1 MSKTGGVPSPELV
14 YSDDMARYFKELE
27 KGAELCYSI
36 AEAARKKGYDPTTRV
51 EIPKAEDLAKRAEE
65 LTGVENIAE
74 RIRELSKDHERE
86 EVSLFIAEEV
96 AMRPEGSLRERLDS
110 AIRVGLAV
118 LTEGILVAPLEG
130 IGAVEIRKN
139 SDGTDYVELSF
150 AGPIRSA
157 GGTGQAMSVLI
168 ADVVRHKLGIGD
180 FKAEFGEIQRFK
192 EEIPLYKRSKNLQYT
207 PSADEIDL
215 IISGCPVSISGEGTE
230 SEEISGNRDLPRVNT
245 NRLRGGACLVI
256 AEGMCLKAKKLKK
269 YVDRLDIGGW
279 EFLDEYI
286 KKYASGKKSDGKEE
300 GKVGIE
306 PNHKYIKETI
316 AGRPVFG
323 HPMQKGG
330 LRLRYGR
337 ARTTGLAA
345 IAVNPA
351 TMILSGEFMAVGT
364 QLKIERPGKAGA
376 VTPCDSIEG
385 PTVLLNNGSVRRIN
399 ELEEALRVKESLK
412 EIIDLGEILIPY
424 GEFVENNH
432 LLVPGAYCHE
442 WWVQEAETEIGEDE
456 IDGEKAV
463 ELCSE
468 KGVPLH
474 PKYIYFW
481 DYVNKGD
488 IVKLRDWIAE
498 HGSPGD
504 SLLVDNDSDVKRIA
518 EDIGIP
524 HGLRDGKIEFRDHL
538 PLLFT
543 LGLDP
548 VTLAE
553 NGDNDEEDVFRY
565 LSELCGVHIRSKGPV
580 AIGARMARPEKAK
593 ERAMSPAV
601 HVLFPVGEA
610 GTNQRLIEK
619 AVEAGIIEVDVS
631 ALRCTT
637 CGKRGAQIR
646 CSCGGRSEIIDPPK
660 KQKIPM
666 QAIYRQALITL
677 GEGGNV
683 QKIKGV
689 KGLIT
694 KNKVPEALEKGI
706 LRKKHGIFVFKD
718 GTSRFDMTDLPLT
731 HFKPREIGC
740 DLARLKELGYTKD
753 IHGDKLE
760 NEEQVVELK
769 TQDIIASKNAGRY
782 LMQVAKFVDDLLEK
796 YYGLEPFYRA
806 RSADDLIGHLV
817 VGLAPHTSGGVLGRL
832 IGYQRGRACY
842 AHPYFH
848 ASKRRNCDGDEDC
861 VMLLLDGLLNF
872 SREFLPEKRGGLMDA
887 PLVLTTRINPDEID
901 EEAHNVDS
909 LWRYP
914 LEFYW
919 KAMEYSDPKEV
930 SDIMET
936 VKARLGTEGQYEGFG
951 YTHDTSNISMGPIES
966 RYTLLGKMTE
976 KMEAQIK
983 VAHLIR
989 AVDATDVVC
998 RVIEDHFIPDMMG
1011 NLNKF
1016 CVQTTRCTKCNKKY
1030 RRPPMAGKCDC
1041 GGNLT
1046 LTVHKGGVKKYLD
1059 TSLDLTRRFDLPI
1072 YLQQRVQ
1079 QISDQIDSLFE
1090 NDKVSTPR
1098 LDEFC

>member
-1 MSKTGGVPSPELV
+1 MSKTGGVPSPKPV
-14 YSDDMARYFKELE
+14 YSDDMANYLEELE
-27 KGAELCYSI
+27 KGAELCYSV
-36 AEAARKKGYDPTTRV
+36 AESARKKGYDPVTGI
-51 EIPKAEDLAKRAEE
+51 EIPKAADLAMRVQE
-65 LTGVENIAE
+65 LTGIRDTAE
-74 RIRELSKDHERE
+74 RIRELSRDHQRE
-86 EVSLFIAEEV
+86 EVSLLIAEEV
-96 AMRPEGSLRERLDS
+96 AMRPGSLRDRLDS
-110 AIRVGLAV
+110 AIRIGLAV

-130 IGAVEIRKN
+130 IGDLEIRKN
-139 SDGTDYVELSF
+139 SDGSDYVELSF

-168 ADVVRHKLGIGD
+168 ADVVRRKLGIGE
-180 FKAEFGEIQRFK
+180 FKPTEGEIQRFK

-207 PSADEIDL
+207 PSPEEIEL
-215 IISGCPVSISGEGTE
+215 IISGCPISISGEGTE
-230 SEEISGNRDLPRVNT
+230 DREISGNRDLPRVST

-256 AEGMCLKAKKLKK
+256 AEGMCLKAKKIKK
-269 YVDRLDIGGW
+269 YVDKLGIDGW
-279 EFLDEYI
+279 EFLDEYTRKYSSD
-286 KKYASGKKSDGKEE
+286 KKGGEREE
-300 GKVGIE
+300 GKPGIE
-306 PNHKYIKETI
+306 PNYKYIKETI

-323 HPMQKGG
+323 HPMRKGG

-351 TMILSGEFMAVGT
+351 TMVLSGGFMAIGT

-376 VTPCDSIEG
+376 VTPCSTIEG
-385 PTVLLNNGSVRRIN
+385 PTVLLKDGTVKRVD
-399 ELEEALRVKESLK
+399 ELEEALDLKESVK

-424 GEFVENNH
+424 GEFAENNQT
-432 LLVPGAYCHE
+432 LVPGAYCHE
-442 WWVQEAETEIGEDE
+442 WWVQEAGREIGEDE
-456 IDGEKAV
+456 IDAVKAV
-463 ELCSE
+463 ELSRECPL
-468 KGVPLH
+468 PLH

-481 DYVNKGD
+481 DYVSRED
-488 IVKLRDWIAE
+488 VMALRDWISE
-498 HGSPGD
+498 HGSTGET
-504 SLLVDNDSDVKRIA
+504 LLVDRDRRIKVIA

-524 HGLRDGKIEFRDHL
+524 HSLKDGKIEFPEHP

-548 VTLAE
+548 VSLE
-553 NGDNDEEDVFRY
+553 KVGDSDREDVFEY
-565 LSELCGVHIRSKGPV
+565 LSGLSGVPIRSKGPV
-580 AIGARMARPEKAK
+580 AVGTRMARPEKAK

-601 HVLFPVGEA
+601 HALFPVGEA

-619 AVEAGIIEVDVS
+619 AVEAGVIEVEVS
-631 ALRCTT
+631 VLKCTN

-646 CSCGGRSEIIDPPK
+646 CSCGGRSEVCDPPNR
-660 KQKIPM
+660 QKVPV
-666 QAIYRQALITL
+666 QVIYRQALVTL
-677 GEGGNV
+677 GEGGNI

-689 KGLIT
+689 KGLVT
-694 KNKVPEALEKGI
+694 KNKIPEALEKGI
-706 LRKKHGIFVFKD
+706 LRKKHGVFVFKD
-718 GTSRFDMTDLPLT
+718 GTCRFDMTDLPLT
-731 HFKPREIGC
+731 HFKPGEIGC
-740 DLARLKELGYTKD
+740 DIRRLKELGYTRD
-753 IHGDKLE
+753 IRGDELE
-760 NEEQVVELK
+760 GPDQVVELK
-769 TQDIIASKNAGRY
+769 PQDIIVSKSAGSY
-782 LMQVAKFVDDLLEK
+782 LVQVADFVDDLLEK
-796 YYGLEPFYRA
+796 YYALEPFYNA

-832 IGYQRGRACY
+832 IGYHRGRACY
-842 AHPYFH
+842 AHPFFH

-861 VMLLLDGLLNF
+861 VMLLLDGLINF

-914 LEFYW
+914 LEFYT
-919 KAMEYSDPKEV
+919 KTLEYPDPREV
-930 SDIMET
+930 AGIMET
-936 VKARLGTEGQYEGFG
+936 VKDRLNTPGQYEGLG
-951 YTHDTSNISMGPIES
+951 YTHDTYDISMGPTES
-966 RYTLLGKMTE
+966 QYTLLGKMTE

-989 AVDATDVVC
+989 AVDVTDVVC

-1030 RRPPMAGKCDC
+1030 RRPPMAGVCDC

-1046 LTVHKGGVKKYLD
+1046 LTIHKGGVKKYLE
-1059 TSLDLTRRFDLPI
+1059 TSLELTRRFDLPV

-1079 QISDQIDSLFE
+1079 QISDQVDSLFE
-1090 NDKVSTPR
+1090 NDKVSMPR